1 MKRYRWLKQGL
12 GVIGGVAIVSCTH
25 FAIRPSSPHVSSDV
39 SSTSSPVSSSPS
51 QSSPVAD
58 ANGDYGRTNH
68 QTWRVVDSD
77 PGGLNCRW
85 SAAMPTDWYS
95 PSTQFP
101 DQNFGQWQVVRT
113 FSVGTTLT
121 ANLAPAGFALLYD
134 GQQKPWLKVS
144 IDENEQI
151 CLVRANVAYVE
162 PIAE

>member
-12 GVIGGVAIVSCTH
+12 GVIGGVAFASCTQ
-25 FAIRPSSPHVSSDV
+25 FVIRPSSPESV
-39 SSTSSPVSSSPS
+39 SSTDSPVSSSPP
-51 QSSPVAD
+51 QALPVAD

-101 DQNFGQWQVVRT
+101 NQNFGRWQVVHT
-113 FSVGTTLT
+113 FSVETTLT
-121 ANLAPAGFALLYD
+121 ANLAPAGFAVFYD
-134 GQQKPWLKVS
+134 EQQKPWLKVS
-144 IDENEQI
+144 IGGNEQI
-151 CLVRANVAYVE
+151 CLVRANAAYVQ